1 MIAIKKWMKIALVII
16 EVLIMALLITFAAVS
31 TKRGKTIKAKDIRI
45 ENLMKQ
51 REELMENIKQLG
63 AESCVTI
70 NCSVNIKAPNVFGQ
84 QNLHADAIAKTM
96 ATITRQE
103 LLDYKDS
110 VDRINNAYDL
120 DTLDVDGTTYNIRT
134 RKQK

>member
-1 MIAIKKWMKIALVII
+1 MITIKKWTKIALVVI
-16 EVLIMALLITFAAVS
+16 EILVMVLLITFAAIS
-31 TKRGKTIKAKDIRI
+31 TKRGRTIKAKDIRI
-45 ENLMKQ
+45 EQLMKQ

-110 VDRINNAYDL
+110 IDRINNTYNS
-120 DTLDVDGTTYNIRT
+120 DTLDTGKDVYTVRT